1 MTTFS
6 PLVVR
11 NSLENP
17 QVPISSPEVLKLFDA
32 ESTKAGPSV
41 DEKGSLAISSVWR
54 AVTLISGTIAS
65 LPLKAYKSDGAVR
78 EQMSDGSIAS
88 SLLSNPHPD
97 MTQYEWLELLLGHVL
112 LWGNAYCLLVWT
124 AGGKPYL
131 MPVHPSTVQPSRQ
144 KDGTKVYK
152 VDGVRGNLTDANLKR
167 TDDRARVLHIPGFG
181 YDGVKGMS
189 AIRAGRQGFGLAMAA
204 EEFAARLFANGSL
217 STGILATDKGL
228 TAEQRKALRAEWQQA
243 RKGIDKA
250 FDTIFLDGGLKYQQL
265 TIPPADAQFLE
276 SRSFQVSE
284 IARWFGVPPF
294 MLMDV
299 EKSTSWGSGIEQQ
312 QIGFLIFTLR
322 SWLTR
327 IEQRLTKLLPPEKA
341 YAHFSVEGMLRADSA
356 ARAAFYKEMWYLGVF
371 STNDILAMEERP
383 PVPGGDVRYRPLNM
397 GVLGTSESDPST
409 PAPAAASA
417 RASVWDRLDPD
428 DPHFANQCEVCHVVW
443 VTPEMARDCE
453 TNHEGDTDA

>member
-6 PLVVR
+6 PLVR

-17 QVPISSPEVLKLFDA
+17 LVPISSPEVLKLFDGDT
-32 ESTKAGPSV
+32 TKAGPSV

-65 LPLKAYKSDGAVR
+65 LPFKAYKSDGAAR
-78 EQMSDGSIAS
+78 EAMGPNTLAA
-88 SLLSNPHPD
+88 SLLANPHPD
-97 MTQYEWLELLLGHVL
+97 MTQFEWLELLFGHVL
-112 LWGNAYCLLVWT
+112 LWGNAYCILVWT
-124 AGGKPYL
+124 GSGVPYL
-131 MPVHPSTVQPSRQ
+131 MPVHPSTVEPSRR

-152 VDGVRGNLTDANLKR
+152 VDGVRELLTDANLKR
-167 TDDRARVLHIPGFG
+167 SDDRARVLHIPGFG
-181 YDGVKGMS
+181 YDGVKGIS
-189 AIRAGRQGFGLAMAA
+189 AIRAGRQGFGLALAA
-204 EEFAARLFANGSL
+204 EEFASRLFSNGAL
-217 STGILATDKGL
+217 STGILTSEKGL
-228 TAEQRKALRAEWQQA
+228 TKEQRVALRAEWQQA
-243 RKGIDKA
+243 RKGLDKA
-250 FDTIFLDGGLKYQQL
+250 FDTIFLDGGMKYQQL

-327 IEQRLTKLLPPEKA
+327 FEQRMTKLLPPEKA

-371 STNDILAMEERP
+371 STNDIRAFEELA
-383 PVPGGDVRYRPLNM
+383 PVTGGDVRYRPLNM
-397 GVLGTSESDPST
+397 GELG
-409 PAPAAASA
+409 
-417 RASVWDRLDPD
+417 VPD
-428 DPHFANQCEVCHVVW
+428 QNQGVSN
-443 VTPEMARDCE
+443 A
-453 TNHEGDTDA
+453 

>member
-11 NSLENP
+11 NTLESP
-17 QVPISSPEVLKLFDA
+17 LIPISSPEVMKLFDGDA
-32 ESTKAGPSV
+32 TKAGPSV

-54 AVTLISGTIAS
+54 AVTLIAGTIAS
-65 LPLKAYKSDGAVR
+65 LPFRAYKSNGAAR
-78 EQMSDGSIAS
+78 EPMGESTRAAA
-88 SLLSNPHPD
+88 LLANPHPD
-97 MTQYEWLELLLGHVL
+97 MTQFEWLELLFGHVL

-124 AGGKPYL
+124 GSGTPYL
-131 MPVHPSTVQPSRQ
+131 IPVHPSTVKPARQ

-152 VDGVRGNLTDANLKR
+152 VDGVKELLTDANLR
-167 TDDRARVLHIPGFG
+167 RADDRARVLHIPGFG
-181 YDGVKGMS
+181 YDGVQGIS
-189 AIRAGRQGFGLAMAA
+189 AVKAGRQGLGLALAA
-204 EEFAARLFANGSL
+204 EEFATRLFANGSL

-228 TAEQRKALRAEWQQA
+228 TPEQRKALRADWQQA
-243 RKGIDKA
+243 RRGLDKA

-327 IEQRLTKLLPPEKA
+327 FEQRLTKLLPPEPA
-341 YAHFSVEGMLRADSA
+341 YAHFSVEGLLRGDSA

-371 STNDILAMEERP
+371 STNDIRAFEELP
-383 PVPGGDVRYRPLNM
+383 PVAGGDVRYVPLNM
-397 GVLGTSESDPST
+397 GQLGQTT
-409 PAPAAASA
+409 
-417 RASVWDRLDPD
+417 
-428 DPHFANQCEVCHVVW
+428 
-443 VTPEMARDCE
+443 
-453 TNHEGDTDA
+453 EGATDA